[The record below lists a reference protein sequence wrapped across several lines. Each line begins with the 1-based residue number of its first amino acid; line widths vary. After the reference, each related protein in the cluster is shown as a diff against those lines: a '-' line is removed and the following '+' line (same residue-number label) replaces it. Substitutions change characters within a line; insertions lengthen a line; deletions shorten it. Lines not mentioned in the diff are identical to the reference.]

1 MVDDQR
7 AALAFIAIITGVMG
21 CIQGVLSMR
30 AGSTAMLADALIFVN
45 HSASATITSW
55 TLDGKFSRSRLVV
68 QLQGLVML
76 LLGAAVLAAVVRRVY
91 IGSAPRPAT
100 MMILGCLALG
110 ASLTCSA
117 IVLRQRGAA
126 STLAAVWKLSTSD
139 AVSNVAVVAAGA
151 LVALTA
157 SNIPDL
163 VIGGAMAG
171 YFALKGWRVMVSG
184 RIVDPRSP

>member
-1 MVDDQR
+1 M
-7 AALAFIAIITGVMG
+7 
-21 CIQGVLSMR
+21 
-30 AGSTAMLADALIFVN
+30 
-45 HSASATITSW
+45 
-55 TLDGKFSRSRLVV
+55 
-68 QLQGLVML
+68 ML
-76 LLGAAVLAAVVRRVY
+76 LGL
-91 IGSAPRPAT
+91 
-100 MMILGCLALG
+100 LALG

-117 IVLRQRGAA
+117 IVLRQRNAA

-151 LVALTA
+151 MVALTL

-171 YFALKGWRVMVSG
+171 YFALKGWRVMISG